1 MASTAALDRIDE
13 KLGLA
18 FGILYDPD
26 LMRVIADSFAKESDE
41 ELEGAISECIRAH
54 AYPPSVAL
62 IVDKLESTRRELVR
76 KRQSE
81 YNKQYTAALSALS
94 KAEHRVRINWGE
106 LIEQSKKDR
115 KEVVSNI
122 SSQIGLDKR
131 GPHSESHT
139 HAENQ
144 IIGAWNKAGKDQ
156 GLQRAAECEK
166 FIVDHLVK
174 KGIVT
179 RKPTGEYT
187 IITQEEYA

>member
-18 FGILYDPD
+18 FGKLYDPD
-26 LMRVIADSFAKESDE
+26 LMRVIAETFAKESDE

-156 GLQRAAECEK
+156 GLQRGAECEK
-166 FIVDHLVK
+166 FIVDRLVK

>member
-18 FGILYDPD
+18 FGKLYDPD

-76 KRQSE
+76 KRQAD

-94 KAEHRVRINWGE
+94 KAEHHIRINWGG
-106 LIEQSKKDR
+106 LIGQSKKDR
-115 KEVVSNI
+115 KEVVANI
-122 SSQIGLDKR
+122 SGQIGLDTQ
-131 GPHSESHT
+131 GPHSEDHT
-139 HAENQ
+139 YAENH
-144 IIGAWNKAGKDQ
+144 IISGWNKAGKDK
-156 GLQRAAECEK
+156 GLQHGPECEK
-166 FIVDHLVK
+166 FIVDRLVK
-174 KGIVT
+174 QGIVT
-179 RKPTGEYT
+179 RKATGEYT
-187 IITQEEYA
+187 IITQEDYT